1 MIGMRYEFHCY
12 MTFQG
17 LELAFSCFLLR
28 HPNLFSICYD
38 INQVKYY
45 FRWGGSFLMKWIKI
59 LGMRYEFHCYV
70 TFEGLELQI
79 TWF

>member
-1 MIGMRYEFHCY
+1 MNSTVIWSFKDSNYQSPVSNSDTLTSF
-12 MTFQG
+12 
-17 LELAFSCFLLR
+17 A
-28 HPNLFSICYD
+28 ICYD

-45 FRWGGSFLMKWIKI
+45 FRWGGRFLIKWIKI

-70 TFEGLELQI
+70 TFEGLELPI